1 MTAAAFPVPT
11 GGVLV
16 ASVNAHVRDHV
27 VNKLQLGRAPIGI
40 ASGGAEALAKLDSGN
55 WQTLILDRQLPDLDA
70 EELRGIAERE
80 YPGVRIM
87 LLDPSPGGSPKSEAL
102 DTPTG
107 NESKF
112 ACRCEP
118 IPGMVGESGA
128 MRKMYRM
135 VRLVAQRNTTV
146 LVTGPTGSGKELAAR
161 TIHRLSGRASAR
173 FAVLNCAAMPETT
186 AVILRICYFSG
197 RTETPHLAPDNKSRH
212 KCLSSMDQVPYLR
225 ANC

>member
-27 VNKLQLGRAPIGI
+27 VNKLQLGRGPIGI

-70 EELRGIAERE
+70 EELRGITERQ
-80 YPGVRIM
+80 YPGIRVM
-87 LLDPSPGGSPKSEAL
+87 LLDPASAAPQDRGLVRTQTPSRSASAADSE
-102 DTPTG
+102 PV
-107 NESKF
+107 
-112 ACRCEP
+112 
-118 IPGMVGESGA
+118 PGMVGESGA